1 MVFVDPAT
9 PSLTPESMGQN
20 WCVLCQDE
28 VYVKDRV
35 PVESLIAV
43 IVHPVDADS
52 VMNDCLADL
61 GRFAIPLYDS
71 EGRVLWQPT

>member
-1 MVFVDPAT
+1 
-9 PSLTPESMGQN
+9 
-20 WCVLCQDE
+20 
-28 VYVKDRV
+28 
-35 PVESLIAV
+35 V

-61 GRFAIPLYDS
+61 RRVAIPLYDS